1 MLLPEKIMMN
11 LFYQISSGN
20 ATVIIF
26 PEKLPDA
33 VAGSEQ

>member
-11 LFYQISSGN
+11 LFYQISGGN

-26 PEKLPDA
+26 PEKLRYYF
-33 VAGSEQ
+33 S